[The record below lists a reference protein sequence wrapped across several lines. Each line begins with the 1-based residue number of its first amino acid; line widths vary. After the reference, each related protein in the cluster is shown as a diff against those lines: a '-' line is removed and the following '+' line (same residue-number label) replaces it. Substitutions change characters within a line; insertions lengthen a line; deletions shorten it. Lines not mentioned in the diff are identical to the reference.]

1 MVAIIQE
8 YIEQQS
14 DRKMRGF
21 IVVNYCSGITLDDN
35 CTWKSEKM
43 PQEMCSASHRVV
55 GSLLILQSFENQST
69 LGQKCTF
76 SLLFTEHPVFFELAF
91 EH

>member
-43 PQEMCSASHRVV
+43 PQEICSASHRVD
-55 GSLLILQSFENQST
+55 SLLMLK
-69 LGQKCTF
+69 GKC
-76 SLLFTEHPVFFELAF
+76 L
-91 EH
+91 